1 MQYFCHRLALTL
13 RSWRRLRRMLVWVM
27 EDWVGW
33 QPASSTPWQRSD
45 WRHMDMVSDTTMES
59 LPRKLKMVGR
69 QLFNERR
76 SALSM
81 HMQGQCIYTNAE
93 QLETQTDF
101 FMIFWDSHLMK
112 YAYQVEEPDEW
123 LRYGNPWEKSRP
135 EYVLP
140 VNFYGRTE
148 DTGSGVKW
156 VDTQVGR
163 LKVHFNIIDLYKKS
177 EFNRVHVC
185 RYMYCGAL
193 CVMKLSVVQS
203 RNYVISRNAST

>member
-1 MQYFCHRLALTL
+1 
-13 RSWRRLRRMLVWVM
+13 MLVWVM

-33 QPASSTPWQRSD
+33 QPASSTPWQRLD

-112 YAYQVEEPDEW
+112 YAY
-123 LRYGNPWEKSRP
+123 
-135 EYVLP
+135 
-140 VNFYGRTE
+140 
-148 DTGSGVKW
+148 
-156 VDTQVGR
+156 
-163 LKVHFNIIDLYKKS
+163 
-177 EFNRVHVC
+177 
-185 RYMYCGAL
+185 
-193 CVMKLSVVQS
+193 
-203 RNYVISRNAST
+203 